1 MRNQQPLV
9 SIVIPVFNRVELIKA
24 CVKSALSQT
33 YENFEVIVY
42 DNFSTDGTWELLQDF
57 SSKDERV
64 RIFRQK
70 ENVGP
75 VNNWYSAITCASGYY
90 IKILF
95 SDDLLYPDFLRQT
108 VQKFDDDVG
117 FVVTSFD
124 MGVDPSNV
132 VEGNDWPA
140 IDGKIKSEI
149 YIEAALKKFGFLVS
163 PGAAMFK
170 TTDVLEVFEKEIPSP
185 TLSNFKSHGAGP
197 DLLIFL
203 KIAAKYS
210 NVYKC
215 GASLCFF
222 RFHAGS
228 QTVKMNRSKSG
239 LINSSYMQSR
249 IYFAENFSGHLCDQ
263 MLGKAMFVE
272 FFQNKNWR
280 ALSINWTAN
289 KYLENVTLS
298 KSKVVLGFL
307 SAAYYACA
315 EAIRRVTRK
324 RKIL

>member
-24 CVKSALSQT
+24 CVESALSQR
-33 YENFEVIVY
+33 YENFEVVIY

-57 SSKDERV
+57 SSKDERL

-75 VNNWYSAITCASGYY
+75 VDNWHSAITCASGYY

-149 YIEAALKKFGFLVS
+149 FIEAALKKFGFLVS

-185 TLSNFKSHGAGP
+185 SLSNFKSHGAGP

-203 KIAAKYS
+203 KIANKYS
-210 NVYKC
+210 NIYKC
-215 GASLCFF
+215 VESLCFF

-249 IYFAENFSGHLCDQ
+249 IHFSKSFYPQLIDQ

-280 ALSINWTAN
+280 ALSMHWTASL
-289 KYLENVTLS
+289 YFENVVFSRL
-298 KSKVVLGFL
+298 KVFLGF
-307 SAAYYACA
+307 SNAAYYACA
-315 EAIRRVTRK
+315 EVLRRFTRR
-324 RKIL
+324 RKTS